1 MKTYKAALIGC
12 SRMGAFIDNEVPAG
26 RYPYSHAA
34 GYEACDRT
42 ELVACSDLRP
52 EVMAQVGER
61 YGVPPEGQYT
71 DYREMMEQVQPDIVS
86 VATQPEPRA
95 EIVTYVANNGAKA
108 IYAEKAMAASM
119 PDADAMVEACESNGV
134 FFNLGTNRRWD
145 RGFDTMKE
153 IIDSGRLG
161 RLRALT
167 IYNTSALFNGASH
180 SFDLIMRLNS
190 DHPALWVQGLLRD
203 ADDAI
208 SDGKITTDPVGEG
221 IIEFENGVTGY
232 ALNAGGR
239 RAEWEAVCEGGTL
252 TALGQRRP
260 VAAPGARRAGPQGPG
275 QADRGR
281 VPGLRVEEFDPRPRR
296 GPGALPG
303 HGRAVAV
310 RRPGRAGQHRADF
323 RSDRVA
329 SEGRRAGGTAS
340 RRQHDPNG
348 SAAYPP
354 SSRASR
360 DGTSLPH
367 NRHSGGSRILRA
379 GNVPSPE
386 RGGAT
391 EHTPEGIE

>member
-12 SRMGAFIDNEVPAG
+12 SRMGAFIDNEVAAG

-52 EVMAQVGER
+52 DVMAQVGER

-71 DYREMMEQVQPDIVS
+71 DYREMMEKVQPDIVS

-95 EIVTYVANNGAKA
+95 EIVCYVANNGAKA

-119 PDADAMVEACESNGV
+119 ADADAMTEACESNGV

-145 RGFDTMKE
+145 RGFDVMKE
-153 IIDSGRLG
+153 IIDSGKLG

-203 ADDAI
+203 ADHAI
-208 SDGKITTDPVGEG
+208 GDGKISIDPVGEG

-252 TALGQRRP
+252 TALDNGDQWQLRERGEP
-260 VAAPGARRAGPQGPG
+260 DHRGRAKLVMGEFPDYEWKSSTLALVEDLVHSLDTGEPSRCGAR
-275 QADRGR
+275 
-281 VPGLRVEEFDPRPRR
+281 
-296 GPGALPG
+296 
-303 HGRAVAV
+303 VA
-310 RRPGRAGQHRADF
+310 
-323 RSDRVA
+323 
-329 SEGRRAGGTAS
+329 
-340 RRQHDPNG
+340 
-348 SAAYPP
+348 
-354 SSRASR
+354 RASTELIFAVIESHLKGGAR
-360 DGTSLPH
+360 VNLPLE
-367 NRHSGGSRILRA
+367 GSTIRM
-379 GNVPSPE
+379 E
-386 RGGAT
+386 RGIPAKQPRF
-391 EHTPEGIE
+391 ERQD

>member
-61 YGVPPEGQYT
+61 YGVPLERQYT
-71 DYREMMEQVQPDIVS
+71 DYKEMMEREQPDIVS

-95 EIVTYVANNGAKA
+95 GIVCYVANNGAKA

-119 PDADAMVEACESNGV
+119 ADADAMVEACESNGV

-145 RGFDTMKE
+145 RGFDVMKE

-161 RLRALT
+161 RLAALT
-167 IYNTSALFNGASH
+167 IYNTTSLFNGASH

-190 DHPALWVQGLLRD
+190 DQPALWVQGLLRD
-203 ADDAI
+203 ADHAI
-208 SDGKITTDPVGEG
+208 DDGKISIDPVGEG

-239 RAEWEAVCEGGTL
+239 RAEWEAVCEGGVL
-252 TALGQRRP
+252 TALDNGEQWQLRERGEP
-260 VAAPGARRAGPQGPG
+260 DIKGRARLIMGDFPEYEWKSSTLALVEDLVHSLDTGEPSRCGAR
-275 QADRGR
+275 
-281 VPGLRVEEFDPRPRR
+281 
-296 GPGALPG
+296 
-303 HGRAVAV
+303 VA
-310 RRPGRAGQHRADF
+310 
-323 RSDRVA
+323 
-329 SEGRRAGGTAS
+329 
-340 RRQHDPNG
+340 
-348 SAAYPP
+348 
-354 SSRASR
+354 RAS
-360 DGTSLPH
+360 TELIFAVIESHL
-367 NRHSGGSRILRA
+367 
-379 GNVPSPE
+379 
-386 RGGAT
+386 RGGARVDL
-391 EHTPEGIE
+391 PLEGSTIRLERGIAAKQPRFERQD